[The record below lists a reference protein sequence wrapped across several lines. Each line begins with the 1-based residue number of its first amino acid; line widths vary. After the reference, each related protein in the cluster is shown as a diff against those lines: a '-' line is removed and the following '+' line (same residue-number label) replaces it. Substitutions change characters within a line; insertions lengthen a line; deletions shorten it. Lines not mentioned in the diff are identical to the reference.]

1 MAHPFEIETVFKA
14 PLQKVW
20 KAITDKDEMKNWYFN
35 LADFKPEPGFEF
47 RFKGGKDPD
56 HQFTHVCKII
66 EVITGKKMSYSW
78 TYEGYKGYTIV
89 TFEISKEGDN
99 TRLKL
104 THEGLETFPD
114 DVPDFARENFV
125 QGWNYIIETSLKEYL
140 GK

>member
-1 MAHPFEIETVFKA
+1 MAHPFEIEAVFKA
-14 PLQKVW
+14 PSQKVW

-56 HQFTHVCKII
+56 HQYTHVCKII
-66 EVITGKKMSYSW
+66 EVSAGKKLAYSW
-78 TYEGYKGYTIV
+78 TYEGYQGYTIV
-89 TFEISKEGDN
+89 TLDISEEGVN

-114 DVPDFARENFV
+114 NVPDFARENFA
-125 QGWNYIIETSLKEYL
+125 QGWNYIIGTSLKEYL
-140 GK
+140 EK